1 MSTNK
6 RFGTLD
12 RRSFMKSSA
21 SGLAAFGTG
30 IQLIIPDDA
39 KAATKVVIKY
49 DWLMSNGQIGDIVAA
64 VNGYFEEVG
73 LEVEFSPGGPNSATV
88 PPVISGAAALG
99 QFSETPQLFNARASG
114 IPVRILACGYR
125 TGPYAFTSKPAKP
138 LRSVEDLRGLKIGI
152 QPTARFLIDAIA
164 AKNNIPVGELDV
176 VNVGFDKAPLV
187 RGEVDAIGGWITNTQ
202 ALSVVGDDRIDLLVR
217 DLGLNSYADVYF
229 ATDDAVANNA
239 EILAKFIGAVAKGW
253 GWTHAN
259 PQEAVKKAVAAFPN
273 MDLDW
278 ELKTIDLVL
287 KMSFDDATAKD
298 GWGTF
303 DPASLE
309 EQIALYDQ
317 IEQYANGRPKLED
330 VYTLKILEMTASER
344 PKLNAPGA

>member
-1 MSTNK
+1 MSKKT
-6 RFGTLD
+6 RSRGID
-12 RRSFMKSSA
+12 RRTFLTRSA
-21 SGLAAFGTG
+21 AGLAAFSAGT
-30 IQLIIPDDA
+30 QLMIPNDA
-39 KAATKVVIKY
+39 HANAKVVIKF

-64 VNGYFEEVG
+64 ENGYFSEAG
-73 LEVEFSPGGPNSATV
+73 LDVEFSPGGPNSATV
-88 PPVISGAAALG
+88 PPVVSGAAALG

-114 IPVRILACGYR
+114 VPVKILACGYR
-125 TGPYAFTSKPAKP
+125 TGPYAFTSKPDKP
-138 LRSVEDLRGLKIGI
+138 LQSVEDLRGVKIGI

-164 AKNNIPVGELDV
+164 AKNGIPVDELDV

-202 ALSVVGDDRIDLLVR
+202 ALSVVGDDRIDLLVS
-217 DLGLNSYADVYF
+217 DLGLPSYADVYF
-229 ATDDAVANNA
+229 ATDDAIENNA
-239 EILAKFIGAVAKGW
+239 ETLAKYVGAAAKGW

-259 PQEAVKKAVAAFPN
+259 PQEAVKKAVAAYPN

-287 KMSFDDATAKD
+287 KMSFDNDTARD

-317 IEQYANGRPKLED
+317 INQYPDGRPKLED
-330 VYTLKILEMTASER
+330 VYTLEILEMTASER
-344 PKLNAPGA
+344 PKLNAPGT